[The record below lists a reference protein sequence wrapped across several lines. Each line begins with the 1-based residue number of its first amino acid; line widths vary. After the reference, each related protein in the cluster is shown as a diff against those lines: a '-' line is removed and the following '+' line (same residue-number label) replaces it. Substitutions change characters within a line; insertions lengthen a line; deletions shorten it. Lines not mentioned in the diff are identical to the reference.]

1 MTKGECQMSNEWR
14 TAKPGHGK
22 GAGLA
27 LAAVVAAATVL
38 TGATRD
44 QKLALVT
51 VVSDHTK
58 PANTLAPADFKISE
72 EGGTVEVIEAVPARD
87 PLSVV
92 VLVDTALP
100 SDGSAVT
107 PELRRALKAF
117 VATLQA
123 GDPSAQIALYRVEN
137 AAMPVKEFTSSRAD
151 LEAGIDLLASGTDAS
166 SKMLEGVVFAA
177 KLVGG
182 RPAPRRA
189 IVCVSIGTAEGTS
202 LNPKS
207 VSDTVRNA
215 GATLWVVSVQNSRDA
230 SLTNRDTLWTRATD
244 DTGGLRQNVVQATR
258 LDVPLQSVANSLLS
272 QYFLK
277 MTRSKD
283 GASKGFKG
291 TTSAGSAVL
300 FTRWTR

>member
-1 MTKGECQMSNEWR
+1 ML
-14 TAKPGHGK
+14 PGRA
-22 GAGLA
+22 GAALGLA
-27 LAAVVAAATVL
+27 LASLAAATA
-38 TGATRD
+38 ATAARD

-51 VVSDHTK
+51 VAADHTK
-58 PANTLAPADFKISE
+58 PAAALSPADFKITE
-72 EGGTVEVIEAVPARD
+72 EGGSVEVIEAVPARD
-87 PLSVV
+87 PLSIVL
-92 VLVDTALP
+92 LVDTALP

-117 VATLQA
+117 VAAINA

-137 AAMPVKEFTSSRAD
+137 AAMPVKDFTPARAELD
-151 LEAGIDLLASGTDAS
+151 AGIDLLASGTEPR

-177 KLVGG
+177 KLVAA

-202 LNPKS
+202 LNPRS

-230 SLTNRDTLWTRATD
+230 PLTNRDTVWTRATE
-244 DTGGLRQNVVQATR
+244 DTGGLRHNVVQATR
-258 LDVPLQSVANSLLS
+258 LDGPLQAVANSLLS

-277 MTRSKD
+277 MSRSRD
-283 GASKGFKG
+283 GVSKGFKG
-291 TTSAGSAVL
+291 TTAAGAAVL
-300 FTRWTR
+300 FTRWMR